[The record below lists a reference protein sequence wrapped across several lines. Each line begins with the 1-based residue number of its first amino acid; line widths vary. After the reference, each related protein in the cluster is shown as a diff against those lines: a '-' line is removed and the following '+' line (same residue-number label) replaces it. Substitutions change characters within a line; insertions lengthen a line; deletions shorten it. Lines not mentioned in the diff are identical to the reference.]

1 MRLRWTERSQA
12 DLLTIAEYIGRDNRR
27 VALSWLDRLRERA
40 RRAAEHPRAGRMV
53 PEFGREDIREVF
65 LRSYRIVYKIG
76 EETIDVLTVFE
87 GHRML
92 ESDTDIDIDS

>member
-1 MRLRWTERSQA
+1 
-12 DLLTIAEYIGRDNRR
+12 
-27 VALSWLDRLRERA
+27 
-40 RRAAEHPRAGRMV
+40 MV
-53 PEFGREDIREVF
+53 PEFGREDIREFF